1 MEDKTFIEMQLIC
14 QLMTLKES
22 KQGED
27 QQDINSQIY
36 IYANILEENK
46 SNLDH
51 TAFIQYLNDKYINSG
66 NYSDVITIVK
76 EQLL

>member
-22 KQGED
+22 KSAED

-46 SNLDH
+46 GSLDH
-51 TAFIQYLNDKYINSG
+51 TAFIQHLNDKYINSG
-66 NYSDVITIVK
+66 NYSDIITVVK